1 MYIMALWHAFS
12 LTSYCSSLNRDASF
26 SSPLGLSRLVEHAS
40 LRHGEL
46 PMRRCTWLQ
55 LQFNRPDGRWIV
67 RAVWQTA
74 GLGCP
79 LTSTSVVS
87 RLRQDKSPL
96 LNCSSG
102 NAPGASAHLLV
113 YLSPV
118 YREPVRLTEMPPKEP
133 ELTGRPQRTAAQW
146 GKVTLLLKL
155 CGTFITCNF
164 F

>member
-1 MYIMALWHAFS
+1 MPLVWPVIAHHSIGMPLFRLLWDAAGLRNMPAYATVNSPCGAALD
-12 LTSYCSSLNRDASF
+12 CS
-26 SSPLGLSRLVEHAS
+26 
-40 LRHGEL
+40 
-46 PMRRCTWLQ
+46 
-55 LQFNRPDGRWIV
+55 FNRPDGRWIV

-133 ELTGRPQRTAAQW
+133 ELTGRPQRTATQW

-155 CGTFITCNF
+155 CGTLDVIYLQLLLIYTDSC
-164 F
+164 